1 MAIIVD
7 KLASIFTP
15 DVLLYNVNAIKY
27 APQAETI
34 LVRAIA
40 NENVGAARGAVTMSV
55 QDFGMGISQEK
66 QAQIFK
72 LFYRVEGPT
81 QQTISGLGLGLYI
94 SHQIIKQLG
103 GRMSVESSPGE
114 GSTFS
119 FTIPCT
125 KST

>member
-1 MAIIVD
+1 
-7 KLASIFTP
+7 
-15 DVLLYNVNAIKY
+15 
-27 APQAETI
+27 
-34 LVRAIA
+34 
-40 NENVGAARGAVTMSV
+40 MSV